1 MLETVSDNVLDFV
14 YGYLIV
20 QSYFFKIKTNV
31 EEESYPNEDY
41 AERWRRYLSNVDYS
55 VMLKKAFELISD
67 PPPSDT
73 LNVFDCLVRSSYF
86 GLVHREH
93 PNITLGFVKD
103 ADLWDIWLNEGI
115 YRIARERIAE
125 LSGLGA
131 GDRVLDLGC
140 GSISPLFYADVVG
153 ANGFYT
159 GVDASKPLINLAKMR
174 VRERGLA
181 WVDLRLE
188 DVNSRLG
195 FRRCYD
201 VVICS
206 SILQY
211 ANVRNVLTNALNA
224 LSDGGRIV
232 IFSEVF
238 ADLEPEKAELF
249 TLYYELIP
257 EFRRFPTLSEIVNHL
272 TTACEFKYRTYGRNY
287 VVIDVMDVFNG

>member
-1 MLETVSDNVLDFV
+1 MLETVSDNIFDFI

-20 QSYFFKIKTNV
+20 QSYFFKIKTNI
-31 EEESYPNEDY
+31 EKESYPNEAY
-41 AERWRRYLSNVDYS
+41 VERWRRYMANVDYS
-55 VMLKKAFELISD
+55 IMLKKAFELISN
-67 PPPSDT
+67 PPPSDI
-73 LNVFDCLVRSSYF
+73 LNIFDCLVRSSYF
-86 GLVHREH
+86 GLIHREH

-103 ADLWDIWLNEGI
+103 ADLWDIWLGEGI

-125 LSGLGA
+125 ISGLGV

-140 GSISPLFYADVVG
+140 GSVSPLFYANIVG

-181 WVDLRLE
+181 WVDLKLE
-188 DVNSRLG
+188 NVNSRLG

-211 ANVRNVLTNALNA
+211 ANVRNVLMNALNA

-272 TTACEFKYRTYGRNY
+272 TTACEFKYKMYRRNY